1 MSSHDDQIHFLRLGK
16 REYRVC
22 RISLLYD
29 RFRVNV
35 TVCMALHELLEL
47 LLTSVEKVSAELV
60 IIARRGEVSLR
71 VSP

>member
-1 MSSHDDQIHFLRLGK
+1 
-16 REYRVC
+16 
-22 RISLLYD
+22 
-29 RFRVNV
+29 
-35 TVCMALHELLEL
+35 MALHELLEL